1 MKIFPVMKPYDRL
14 FLTALDRV
22 ATFAITTPGA
32 NIPIEFFTGCV
43 SKLYAERSNL
53 MCLLLALDDLG
64 VAHGHAL
71 AMVENSFGRILGW
84 VYQVKLDNDI
94 PMGERLQA
102 IRDGK
107 AVLNAWAKENH
118 CVALAMATRRNL
130 PAMSRRF
137 GFTPTHTLMES
148 PIEETR

>member
-1 MKIFPVMKPYDRL
+1 VKIYPVFKPNDHL

-22 ATFAITTPGA
+22 ATFAVTTPGC
-32 NIPIEFFTGCV
+32 NIPVEFFTGCV

-53 MCLLLALDDLG
+53 MCLLLVLDELG
-64 VAHGHAL
+64 VAHGHCL

-84 VYQVKLDNDI
+84 VYQAKMDNDI
-94 PMGERLQA
+94 PMSERRQVIQGGL
-102 IRDGK
+102 
-107 AVLNAWAKENH
+107 AVLKAWAKENH
-118 CVALAMATRRNL
+118 CVALAMATKRNL

>member
-1 MKIFPVMKPYDRL
+1 MI
-14 FLTALDRV
+14 
-22 ATFAITTPGA
+22 
-32 NIPIEFFTGCV
+32 
-43 SKLYAERSNL
+43 
-53 MCLLLALDDLG
+53 LLLVVDDFDK
-64 VAHGHAL
+64 VHGHCL
-71 AMVENSFGRILGW
+71 GMVENSFGRILGW
-84 VYQVKLDNDI
+84 IYQVKLDNDI
-94 PMGERLQA
+94 PMAERLQV

-107 AVLNAWAKENH
+107 AVLTAWAKENH